1 MATLCEVASACAK
14 PSLRLS
20 RRLTVHRPVSGIIYS
35 GGKAFSLPDA
45 GCGLS
50 VGNFDGVHLGHQ
62 EIIRQLRQLAGGH
75 GLPAVAVTFDPHPAT
90 LLRPDSV
97 PPPLT
102 TVQRRVELLLGLG
115 LDAVVVLD
123 TTAGLLGLSP
133 ADFYDLVLRKCLRGA
148 AFVEGDDFRFGAG
161 RQGDTKQLRTW
172 AARDGL
178 ACEAVSPVV
187 TDGRAV
193 SSSRIRQLLSDGE
206 AAAAAE
212 VLGTAYA
219 ISGTVEHG
227 QHRGAAIGFPTAN
240 LTDLATLL
248 PAAGVYAGLATTAA
262 GSQHAAA
269 IHIGK
274 NLTFAAACP
283 TVEVHLIGFSGD
295 LYGQPLRVA
304 FGRRLRGTQRFAGID
319 ALVEQLRRDVADAA
333 GVEVADQA
341 WPPPRVTTS
350 RLKG

>member
-206 AAAAAE
+206 TAAAAE

-283 TVEVHLIGFSGD
+283 TVEVHLIGFRGD

-304 FGRRLRGTQRFAGID
+304 FGRRLRGTQRFAGVD
-319 ALVEQLRRDVADAA
+319 ALAQQLRRDVADAA
-333 GVEVADQA
+333 RAEVADQA

-350 RLKG
+350 RLRG